1 PLATKPLPVGERE
14 AALALPDKPSIVVLP
29 FANLSGDPNQDYF
42 ADGMVEDITIA
53 LGHLPWLFVIGSASA
68 FTYKNRAAD
77 LKQLGSELGVR
88 YVLMGSVR
96 KEGNRVR
103 ITAQLT
109 DAVHGGHIW
118 ADRFEGELDSV
129 FAMQDRVALHVSTT
143 IAPALR
149 TEEIERAGRKPT
161 ANLTAY
167 DLFLRALP
175 LYRRSL
181 VQNREAVRL
190 LYRAME
196 LDPSY
201 GAAYGLAALCRHWQR
216 VSGWISPTDPAVGE
230 GIRVAHLAAETGSND
245 SESLWMAALA
255 LTMLAGEFEVTI
267 GLIEKAVSLNPNSS
281 NAWAVSGL
289 IHGLVGDV
297 ETSLDH
303 LARARRL
310 NPLEFPFLS
319 YWAVV
324 AHVHFVAGQFEQAES
339 AADRSVA
346 GQAGSPP
353 ALRIKIAACGVLGR
367 VKEGRRCVAQLLAI
381 TPEATVA
388 SLKAHYEPFL
398 RRVPGRFEDFLQGLH
413 RSGLPEK

>member
-1 PLATKPLPVGERE
+1 
-14 AALALPDKPSIVVLP
+14 
-29 FANLSGDPNQDYF
+29 
-42 ADGMVEDITIA
+42 
-53 LGHLPWLFVIGSASA
+53 LFVIGSASA

-77 LKQLGSELGVR
+77 LRQIGSELGVR

-129 FAMQDRVALHVSTT
+129 FALQDRVATHVSTT

-149 TEEIERAGRKPT
+149 TEEIERARRKPT
-161 ANLTAY
+161 ENLTAY

-175 LYRRSL
+175 LYRNSL
-181 VQNREAVRL
+181 AQNREAVRL
-190 LYRAME
+190 LYRAVE

-201 GAAYGLAALCRHWQR
+201 GTAYGLAAVCHHWQK
-216 VSGWISPTDPAVGE
+216 VSGWISPTDPAVSE
-230 GIRVAHLAAETGSND
+230 GIRLAHLAAETGKND
-245 SESLWMAALA
+245 SEALWMAAHA
-255 LTMLAGEFEVTI
+255 STMLAGEFEATI

-289 IHGLVGDV
+289 VHGLAADL
-297 ETSLDH
+297 EISLDH

-324 AHVHFVAGQFEQAES
+324 AHVHFVAGQFEQAAIS
-339 AADRSVA
+339 ADRSLLEHA
-346 GQAGSPP
+346 NAPP
-353 ALRIKIAACGVLGR
+353 ALRIKISACGMLGR
-367 VKEGRRCVAQLLAI
+367 IEEGRRCVEQLLAI
-381 TPEATVA
+381 NAETTVA
-388 SLKAHYEPFL
+388 SLKAHYQPFL
-398 RRVPGRFEDFLQGLH
+398 QRVPGRFEDFLQGLR